1 MLTDHLKARV
11 LTSVAN
17 GMSVSEAA
25 ESHGLKAGQ
34 ARDAVA
40 RICRMH
46 KLPSEIKGIH
56 ARPAPYLKAA
66 EQVMSSPRYRL
77 RKALRKDIEGC
88 FRLQSADQIEPKYI
102 SNLTAAMVLD
112 AGITDVGLAEI
123 QEWLAES
130 DASLKKK
137 APDKD
142 EHLVLVKRAMYLL
155 DSFGIDV
162 DSAKRLIAGFA
173 E

>member
-1 MLTDHLKARV
+1 MQTDHMKAKI
-11 LTSVAN
+11 LASVAI
-17 GMSVSEAA
+17 GMSFSEAA
-25 ESHGLKAGQ
+25 DSHGLNAGQ

-40 RICRMH
+40 CICSMH
-46 KLPSEIKGIH
+46 KLPSEVQKIH
-56 ARPAPYLKAA
+56 ATPVPYLKAA
-66 EQVMSSPRYRL
+66 EQVMSTPRYGL
-77 RKALRKDIEGC
+77 RKALRKDMESC
-88 FRLQSADQIEPKYI
+88 LRLQSADQIEPKYI
-102 SNLTAAMVLD
+102 SNLTAATILD
-112 AGITDVGLAEI
+112 AGITEVGLAEI

-137 APDKD
+137 SPDRD

-162 DSAKRLIAGFA
+162 DSAKRLIAGFS